1 MDFATKIVAKLL
13 MNKKVNETENLLKW
27 LDHTF
32 EYCKFGKPPLSIE
45 DWICSEGGW
54 VSYVL
59 SSKWL
64 KV

>member
-1 MDFATKIVAKLL
+1 

-27 LDHTF
+27 LDSTF

-59 SSKWL
+59 SSNQL
-64 KV
+64 LSD